1 MSAQNVVEETKR
13 RAAWSILMGILT
25 SALGVFLIAYPLVM
39 AKMTTVLLGWVLI
52 FVGIAE
58 FVFALQSRKPGGFFP
73 KLLAAALF
81 AVTGAALAFAPMA
94 GVQALTGLLG
104 TLLLVQAGLA
114 AVTAFQIRPLAGW
127 QWYLVGAGT
136 SFALGLL
143 ILMKWPSSSVWA
155 IGMLVGAAVLVGG
168 VVRIVIAA
176 KIHSEAIGLEH
187 LPLSRAEV
195 SNEPPDAQHLVS

>member
-1 MSAQNVVEETKR
+1 MSAQNVIEETKR
-13 RAAWSILMGILT
+13 RAAWSILMGVLT
-25 SALGVFLIAYPLVM
+25 SALGVFLIAYPLVT

-52 FVGIAE
+52 FVGIGE

-136 SFALGLL
+136 SFGLL

-155 IGMLVGAAVLVGG
+155 IGTLVGAAVLVDG

-176 KIHSEAIGLEH
+176 KIQSEAIGLEH
-187 LPLSRAEV
+187 LPPSRAEV

>member
-1 MSAQNVVEETKR
+1 MSAQSFIEETKR
-13 RAAWSILMGILT
+13 HAAWSILMGVLT
-25 SALGVFLIAYPLVM
+25 SALGVFLIAYPLVT

-52 FVGIAE
+52 FVGIGE

-81 AVTGAALAFAPMA
+81 AVTGAALAFAPVA

-114 AVTAFQIRPLAGW
+114 AVTAFQIRPFSGW

-155 IGMLVGAAVLVGG
+155 IGTLVGAAVLVGG

-176 KIHSEAIGLEH
+176 KIQSEAISLEH
-187 LPLSRAEV
+187 LPPSRAEV